1 MSSNDG
7 SGYEKGMHEKV
18 ISRWENSLTIVV
30 IDTGLGSVP
39 WRGLVAFLDVKTT
52 DIAPRRRAF
61 GAAHVRTGIILAT
74 GQATARAL
82 HPATILD
89 GLLDHLLGRAKLL
102 AHCMRRLF
110 NIILLDGPGEGG
122 VAYETSSEA
131 TTSTPPEAI
140 SRSLLDLKVLAGW
153 ALDDAL
159 AWL

>member
-1 MSSNDG
+1 M
-7 SGYEKGMHEKV
+7 
-18 ISRWENSLTIVV
+18 ISRKDNSLTIVV

-52 DIAPRRRAF
+52 DIAPRRRAL

-74 GQATARAL
+74 GQATAGAL
-82 HPATILD
+82 HLATILD

-110 NIILLDGPGEGG
+110 NVILLDGSREGG

-131 TTSTPPEAI
+131 TTSTPPKTI
-140 SRSLLDLKVLAGW
+140 SRSLLDLKVLARR
-153 ALDDAL
+153 ALDNAFARLQRSLGRKSSDVSL
-159 AWL
+159 LL